1 MAEAARA
8 MGKTRG
14 KTAHCVLGN
23 GLPCVVGQ
31 PSKHVRSI
39 GLLRSVLRTKH
50 KRYAML
56 IEDGVVKN
64 LQVDAK
70 VREIIT

>member
-1 MAEAARA
+1 MWAIVDVVFLELDAKRYDAEVSRRERPVPVCRLHF
-8 MGKTRG
+8 TE
-14 KTAHCVLGN
+14 
-23 GLPCVVGQ
+23 
-31 PSKHVRSI
+31 
-39 GLLRSVLRTKH
+39 H